1 MTGIAVIGTG
11 HWGQN
16 HARVFK
22 ELWQEKAVDK
32 VKLCDIDEAR
42 VCDMA
47 KILGID
53 GTSKYEEILDD
64 PEIQAV
70 SIATPSKTH
79 YSIARKFIEAG
90 KDVLVEKPMTMSIK
104 EAEDLVRLADQN
116 GRILMAGHVFRYHP
130 AVRDLKRRIDEGELG
145 KIQNII
151 STRKMYGLPRADMG
165 VIYALGIHELDM
177 FCYLLGRD
185 YPESLIAETSKVY
198 SQNIEETAMIITD
211 FGGTK
216 GYAFESWLVPT
227 HDKQRELVVV
237 GSKMSAR
244 VDYMKPQKLTVFN
257 ISIVTENGLPVSVQD
272 MGESIVSLT
281 YAEPLKEEIRHFV
294 ACVNSRG
301 KPLSDGHVGMRAVVM
316 AEAALKSAEERKVV
330 TLPFNMAQ

>member
-22 ELWQEKAVDK
+22 ELWLEKVLDK
-32 VKLCDIDEAR
+32 VKLCDINEAR
-42 VCDMA
+42 VCDIT
-47 KILGID
+47 KVLGID
-53 GTSKYEEILDD
+53 GTSKYEEILND

-79 YSIARKFIEAG
+79 YQLAREFIEAG

-104 EAEDLVRLADQN
+104 EAEDLVGIANQN

-130 AVRDLKRRIDEGELG
+130 AVRELKRRIDEGELG

-151 STRKMYGLPRADMG
+151 STRKMYGVPRTDMG
-165 VIYALGIHELDM
+165 VIYALGIHELDI

-185 YPESLIAETSKVY
+185 YPESLITETSKVY
-198 SQNIEETAMIITD
+198 SPNIEETAMIITD

-227 HDKQRELVVV
+227 HDKQRELVVI
-237 GSKMSAR
+237 GNKMSAR
-244 VDYMKPQKLTVFN
+244 VDYMKPQELTVFN

-281 YAEPLKEEIRHFV
+281 YAEPLKEELRHFV
-294 ACVNSRG
+294 ACVNSRE

-330 TLPFNMAQ
+330 TLPVKMVE

>member
-1 MTGIAVIGTG
+1 MTGIAVMGTG

-22 ELWQEKAVDK
+22 ELWQEKVISK
-32 VKLCDIDEAR
+32 VKICDINEAR

-47 KILGID
+47 KTLGID
-53 GTSKYEEILDD
+53 GTSKYEEILND
-64 PEIQAV
+64 PEISAV
-70 SIATPSKTH
+70 SIATPSGTH
-79 YSIARKFIEAG
+79 YQLAREFIEAG
-90 KDVLVEKPMTMSIK
+90 KDVLVEKPMTMNIK
-104 EAEDLVRLADQN
+104 EAQNLVRIADEK

-130 AVRDLKRRIDEGELG
+130 AVRELKRRIDEGELG

-151 STRKMYGLPRADMG
+151 GTRKMYGLPRADMG
-165 VIYALGIHELDM
+165 VIYALGVHELDM

-185 YPESLIAETSKVY
+185 YPQSLITEASEVY
-198 SQNIEETAMIITD
+198 SRNIEETAMIVAD
-211 FGGTK
+211 FGGIK

-244 VDYMKPQKLTVFN
+244 VDYLKPQELTLFN

-272 MGESIVSLT
+272 MGESVVSLT
-281 YAEPLKEEIRHFV
+281 YAEPLKEELRHFV
-294 ACVNSRG
+294 ACVNTRE

-316 AEAALKSAEERKVV
+316 AEAALKSAEERKVIA
-330 TLPFNMAQ
+330 LPVKMAE